1 MNLTIL
7 RGYYFYMRFISQN
20 LVRVSVS
27 DKRVT
32 KALSLAFAV
41 KALYVSSAL
50 NNGSYSNIARIFHI
64 GRESAKERVQTLQ
77 SLGLIRRDG
86 NRIIFLS
93 FRQRGEGI
101 KNVPILDYADIDL
114 TNLKQVEYYL
124 RLQGVYIKQSQI
136 DYAANVQKRIT
147 NHSSVNELRRARR
160 KVKNMAHWSGEADT
174 GQAICT
180 VMRSS
185 GLKRNSAI
193 RLLKWGESMR
203 LLEKEK
209 RFSQFFA
216 AFGSD
221 PADIFGKRT
230 RGKFFVWH
238 GLAFFVQPSI
248 LHFRKE
254 AA

>member
-1 MNLTIL
+1 MIRLV
-7 RGYYFYMRFISQN
+7 SQK

-27 DKRVT
+27 DKKVM

-50 NNGSYSNIARIFHI
+50 NNGSHNHIAKTFHI
-64 GRESAKERVQTLQ
+64 GRASAKERINTLQ
-77 SLGLIRRDG
+77 SLGLIRREG
-86 NRIIFLS
+86 NRIIFLQ

-101 KNVPILDYADIDL
+101 KNVPIQDYSNVDL

-136 DYAANVQKRIT
+136 DYAANVQKRIA
-147 NHSSVNELRRARR
+147 NPSSCKELRTMKR
-160 KVKNMAHWSGEADT
+160 KAKNMAHWSGEADT
-174 GQAICT
+174 GQAVCT
-180 VMRSS
+180 VMKSS

-193 RLLKWGESMR
+193 RLLKWGEDMK
-203 LLEKEK
+203 LLEKER

-216 AFGSD
+216 ACGSN
-221 PADIFGKRT
+221 PADILGKGT
-230 RGKFFVWH
+230 RGKYFVWH
-238 GLAFFVQPSI
+238 GLTFFVQPSI
-248 LHFRKE
+248 LHFKNK

>member
-1 MNLTIL
+1 MIRLV
-7 RGYYFYMRFISQN
+7 SQN

-27 DKRVT
+27 DKKVM

-50 NNGSYSNIARIFHI
+50 NNGSYNHIAKTFHI
-64 GRESAKERVQTLQ
+64 GRASAKERINTLQ
-77 SLGLIRRDG
+77 SLELIRHEG
-86 NRIIFLS
+86 NRIIFLQ

-101 KNVPILDYADIDL
+101 KNVPILDYSDVDL

-136 DYAANVQKRIT
+136 DYAANVQKRIA
-147 NHSSVNELRRARR
+147 NPSSCKELRTMKR
-160 KVKNMAHWSGEADT
+160 KAKNMAHWSGEADV
-174 GQAICT
+174 GQAVCT

-193 RLLKWGESMR
+193 RLLRWGEDMK
-203 LLEKEK
+203 LLEKER
-209 RFSQFFA
+209 RFSQLFA
-216 AFGSD
+216 ACGSN
-221 PADIFGKRT
+221 PADILGKRS
-230 RGKFFVWH
+230 RGKYFVWH
-238 GLAFFVQPSI
+238 GLTFFVQPSI
-248 LHFRKE
+248 LHFKNK

>member
-1 MNLTIL
+1 
-7 RGYYFYMRFISQN
+7 MRFVSQN

-27 DKRVT
+27 DKKVM

-50 NNGSYSNIARIFHI
+50 NNGSYNHIAKTFHI
-64 GRESAKERVQTLQ
+64 GRTSAKEMINTLQ
-77 SLGLIRRDG
+77 SLGLIRRVG
-86 NRIIFLS
+86 NRIIFLQ

-101 KNVPILDYADIDL
+101 KNVPIQDYSDVDL

-136 DYAANVQKRIT
+136 DYAANVQKRIA
-147 NHSSVNELRRARR
+147 NPSSCKELRAMKR
-160 KVKNMAHWSGEADT
+160 KAKNMAHWSGEADT
-174 GQAICT
+174 GQAVCT
-180 VMRSS
+180 VMKSS

-193 RLLKWGESMR
+193 RLLKWGEDMK

-209 RFSQFFA
+209 RFSQLFA
-216 AFGSD
+216 SVGSN
-221 PADIFGKRT
+221 PADLLGKRT

-238 GLAFFVQPSI
+238 GLTFLVQPSI
-248 LHFRKE
+248 LSFKKGE
-254 AA
+254 VNAYN

>member
-1 MNLTIL
+1 M
-7 RGYYFYMRFISQN
+7 
-20 LVRVSVS
+20 S
-27 DKRVT
+27 DKKVM

-41 KALYVSSAL
+41 KALYTSSAL
-50 NNGSYSNIARIFHI
+50 NNGSYNHIAKTFHI
-64 GRESAKERVQTLQ
+64 GRESAKERIRTLQ
-77 SLGLIRRDG
+77 ELGLIRRDG

-101 KNVPILDYADIDL
+101 KNVPILDYSDIDL
-114 TNLKQVEYYL
+114 TNLKEVERYL

-147 NHSSVNELRRARR
+147 NPSSVKEYRTAKRL
-160 KVKNMAHWSGEADT
+160 VKKMAHWSGEADN
-174 GQAICT
+174 GQAVCT
-180 VMRSS
+180 VMKSS

-193 RLLKWGESMR
+193 ALLKWGENTG

-216 AFGSD
+216 ACGCDPSTIFGSHS
-221 PADIFGKRT
+221 

-238 GLAFFVQPSI
+238 GLTFFVQPSI
-248 LHFRKE
+248 LHFKGLN
-254 AA
+254 AYN